1 MSIDFFSSHIETLCD
16 LKAIAEK
23 HNCKI
28 SFGVRSYREDAIDE
42 GLLKGLLKQEGFTD
56 DEINYI
62 KDSLDV
68 VDAYT
73 TNDSIYFELIEKD
86 SKKVNSLIYVKSSA
100 MIIIDK
106 GFCRDGY
113 LGEMVDELWD
123 KLDEHDA
130 AYDYDNFTICINDDP
145 TIIRGFGNDE
155 KITNH
160 VVYRSGMALKYFGDY
175 VCDYL
180 GEPRIERVY

>member
-1 MSIDFFSSHIETLCD
+1 MMNVDFHSGHIETLCD
-16 LKAIAEK
+16 LKTIAEK

-28 SFGVRSYREDAIDE
+28 SFGVRSYSENIIDE
-42 GLLKGLLKQEGFTD
+42 GLLKQEGFTD

-62 KDSLDV
+62 KDSLNV
-68 VDAYT
+68 VDACT
-73 TNDSIYFELIEKD
+73 TNCSMYFELIEKD
-86 SKKVNSLIYVKSSA
+86 SNKVNSLVYAENSTTV
-100 MIIIDK
+100 IIDK
-106 GFCRDGY
+106 DSCRNEY
-113 LGEMVDELWD
+113 LNDMSDELYD
-123 KLDEHDA
+123 KLEEHDSS
-130 AYDYDNFTICINDDP
+130 YDYDNFTICIDDDP

>member
-1 MSIDFFSSHIETLCD
+1 MTSIEFYISHIETLCD

-28 SFGVRSYREDAIDE
+28 SFGVKSYSENTIDE
-42 GLLKGLLKQEGFTD
+42 ELLKQEGFTD

-68 VDAYT
+68 VDACT

-86 SKKVNSLIYVKSSA
+86 SKKVNSPIYVKSS
-100 MIIIDK
+100 
-106 GFCRDGY
+106 
-113 LGEMVDELWD
+113 
-123 KLDEHDA
+123 
-130 AYDYDNFTICINDDP
+130 T
-145 TIIRGFGNDE
+145 T
-155 KITNH
+155 
-160 VVYRSGMALKYFGDY
+160 YRSGMALKYFGDY

-180 GEPRIERVY
+180 GEPRIERVN

>member
-1 MSIDFFSSHIETLCD
+1 MMNIDFHSGHIETLCD
-16 LKAIAEK
+16 LKTIAEK

-28 SFGVRSYREDAIDE
+28 SFGVRSYTEYTLDE
-42 GLLKGLLKQEGFTD
+42 GLLKQEGFTD

-68 VDAYT
+68 VDACT

-86 SKKVNSLIYVKSSA
+86 SKKVNSLMYVKSSA
-100 MIIIDK
+100 TIIIDK
-106 GFCRDGY
+106 DSYRDCC
-113 LGEMVDELWD
+113 LDEMADELCN
-123 KLDEHDA
+123 KLYEHDA
-130 AYDYDNFTICINDDP
+130 TCDDDNFTICIDDDP

-155 KITNH
+155 KIINH

>member
-1 MSIDFFSSHIETLCD
+1 MMNIDFHSGHIETLCD
-16 LKAIAEK
+16 LKTIAEK

-28 SFGVRSYREDAIDE
+28 SFGVRSYTEYTLDE
-42 GLLKGLLKQEGFTD
+42 GLLKQEGFTD

-68 VDAYT
+68 VDACT
-73 TNDSIYFELIEKD
+73 TNDSLYFELIEKD
-86 SKKVNSLIYVKSSA
+86 SKKVNSLMYVKSSA
-100 MIIIDK
+100 TIIIDK

-113 LGEMVDELWD
+113 LGEMVDELWN

-130 AYDYDNFTICINDDP
+130 AYDYDNFTICIADDS
-145 TIIRGFGNDE
+145 TIIMGFGNDK